1 MLGSRGGANSVP
13 NGGAP
18 DGGVADAVRV
28 LTVGDVVDDRYEV
41 VEVLS
46 SGAAAEVYRVQHRV
60 LRRNFALKTLRIERR
75 GDSEWA
81 ERLLREARALGALEH
96 PNIVRVVDLGWLRSG
111 EPYFVMEYA
120 EGVGLDRWLV
130 EQGPLDPELVAEV
143 ATAICDALEAAHGV
157 GIVHRDLK
165 PDNIWVLRRAGS
177 CRVKVLDF
185 GLARTAGQGRLTRP
199 STTHGTPEYMSPEQA
214 MGQELDA
221 RTDIYSLGV
230 TLYELLCGR
239 RPFEADSYV
248 ALAHQHVYAPPPPF
262 SRWLPPGSDAE
273 RLEPIVLRC
282 LAKERERRFASAADV
297 ASALSSF
304 GIPGKT
310 LFMPRFPAPSAP
322 PPTPA
327 SATSKRASRHSFLSG
342 LRYATLFAW
351 TIVGC
356 CLGVLWLCLV
366 H

>member
-1 MLGSRGGANSVP
+1 VLVSSSGA
-13 NGGAP
+13 
-18 DGGVADAVRV
+18 GVALGAAVGDPVRV
-28 LTVGDVVDDRYEV
+28 LSVGDLVDDRYEV

-46 SGAAAEVYRVQHRV
+46 RGAAAVVYRVQHRV

-75 GDSEWA
+75 GDAEWA

-96 PNIVRVVDLGWLRSG
+96 PNIVSVVDLGWLVSG

-165 PDNIWVLRRAGS
+165 PDNVWVLRRAGN

-185 GLARTAGQGRLTRP
+185 GLARTEGQGRLTRP

-214 MGQELDA
+214 TGQELDA
-221 RTDIYSLGV
+221 RTDVYSLGV

-262 SRWLPPGSDAE
+262 TRWLPADSEAR

-282 LAKERERRFASAADV
+282 LAKDRERRFASAADV
-297 ASALSSF
+297 ACALSSF
-304 GIPGKT
+304 GTPGKT
-310 LFMPRFPAPSAP
+310 LFVPRLPAP
-322 PPTPA
+322 PPAPA
-327 SATSKRASRHSFLSG
+327 VPAAGSPSRHSFLRG

-351 TIVGC
+351 TVVGC